1 MRVVFFGTPEFAV
14 PSLRALLGEGFDVLA
29 AVTQP
34 DRPQGR
40 SRSQVVPPPVK
51 VEAEAEA
58 IPVLQPERPTE
69 RGFLNR
75 LRELAPDVGVVVAYG
90 HILKP
95 ELLRLPPRGMVNVH
109 PSLLPE
115 LRGAA
120 PVEWAILNGVAR
132 TGVSIMQLDEDL
144 DSGPILLQ
152 IPHTIEPDETGGEL
166 SAHLAEIGAQALVE
180 ALALWER
187 DALRPVPQ
195 DHARATYAPKL
206 TRDTARIRW
215 DDPAERVARLIRGL
229 DPKPGAWTTLPG
241 DGKRETGSG
250 ELKLFGVRVEEGHG
264 APGEVLTA
272 DGRLLIATGSGA
284 VEVAEVQPAG
294 KVRMAVA
301 DWVRGR
307 GVQAGQRFA

>member
-95 ELLRLPPRGMVNVH
+95 DLLAIPPRGMVNVH
-109 PSLLPE
+109 PSLLPQ

-120 PVEWAILNGVAR
+120 PVEWAILNGLET
-132 TGVSIMQLDEDL
+132 TGVTIMQMTEGL
-144 DSGPILLQ
+144 DSGPILHQ
-152 IPHTIEPDETGGEL
+152 IPHRVPNDVTGGEL
-166 SAHLAEIGAQALVE
+166 AEHLAEMGAQAL
-180 ALALWER
+180 
-187 DALRPVPQ
+187 
-195 DHARATYAPKL
+195 
-206 TRDTARIRW
+206 
-215 DDPAERVARLIRGL
+215 
-229 DPKPGAWTTLPG
+229 
-241 DGKRETGSG
+241 
-250 ELKLFGVRVEEGHG
+250 
-264 APGEVLTA
+264 
-272 DGRLLIATGSGA
+272 
-284 VEVAEVQPAG
+284 
-294 KVRMAVA
+294 
-301 DWVRGR
+301 
-307 GVQAGQRFA
+307 

>member
-58 IPVLQPERPTE
+58 IPVLQPERPTD
-69 RGFLNR
+69 RDFLDR

-120 PVEWAILNGVAR
+120 PVEWAILNGVAK
-132 TGVSIMQLDEDL
+132 TGVSIMQLDEGL
-144 DSGPILLQ
+144 DSGPVLLQ
-152 IPHTIEPDETGGEL
+152 IAHTIEPDEPG
-166 SAHLAEIGAQALVE
+166 
-180 ALALWER
+180 
-187 DALRPVPQ
+187 
-195 DHARATYAPKL
+195 
-206 TRDTARIRW
+206 
-215 DDPAERVARLIRGL
+215 ERVARLIRGL
-229 DPKPGAWTTLPG
+229 DPKPGAWTELAE
-241 DGKRETGSG
+241 R
-250 ELKLFGVRVEEGHG
+250 ELKLFDVQVSDRRGP
-264 APGEVLTA
+264 PGEVLAA

-284 VEVAEVQPAG
+284 VAVAEVQPAG
-294 KVRMAVA
+294 KARMPVA

-307 GVQAGQRFA
+307 GVTAGQRF